1 MAEEKHRPRGS
12 RPDGGNASRKNAGS
26 GAARHGGE
34 RRGGFDGQRRSG
46 APRGGRPQGRAPRQ
60 PKASPARRFAL
71 SVGTI
76 VREREA
82 FTHDVI
88 EAQLKEAALS
98 DEDKAFGTK
107 LALGVTMSSGTLDE
121 LIDRYVTNPGDL
133 APLVRDA
140 LRVSAYEIV
149 FLDKSAYAAVDQGVE
164 LVRSVEPRAVGL
176 ANAVLRKI
184 AGAKE
189 DFPFGNPEKS
199 LQALARQH
207 AFPLWLAKTVLDDR
221 GLPALKDFMA
231 ASNEVAPLYLAVNAL
246 RSSEDEARS
255 AFTEASAGAEPA
267 GFGGRAIPRCWRLEN
282 HRAIAHPAVATLLKE
297 GKLFASDA
305 SAQAIARLAVPRQMP
320 GRFLEVG
327 AGRGTKSILLQNV
340 ALERFGEQMPLETV
354 DNLAFKTKIQTKRA
368 KLTGVR
374 LDEAHTLDAQRLR
387 AKFGEQSFDAVFVDA
402 PCSGLGTL
410 RRHPEIRWRL
420 KPRDIEDLARLN
432 AAILQ
437 EAGACVKKGGVL
449 TYATC
454 TVTRAENE
462 RVVERFMKSAVGER
476 FKIVP
481 LGALSHAGAAPTGAD
496 ALFFASNLESGGPDA
511 HFAAQFV
518 RVR

>member
-1 MAEEKHRPRGS
+1 MTEEKGRPRGP
-12 RPDGGNASRKNAGS
+12 RPNGGAPRGSAGPGGQRRS
-26 GAARHGGE
+26 GGD
-34 RRGGFDGQRRSG
+34 RRGGFDGRRPSG
-46 APRGGRPQGRAPRQ
+46 QRGGRPKERAPRP

-71 SVGTI
+71 SVGAV

-88 EAQLKEAALS
+88 EAQLKETSLS

-107 LALGVTMSSGTLDE
+107 LALGVTMSQGTLDE
-121 LIDRYVTNPGDL
+121 LIDRYVTNPADL
-133 APLVRDA
+133 APAVRDA
-140 LRVSAYEIV
+140 LRVSAYEII
-149 FLDKSAYAAVDQGVE
+149 FLEKSAYAAVDQGVE
-164 LVRSVEPRAVGL
+164 LVRFVEPRAVGL

-189 DFPFGNPEKS
+189 DFPFGDPEKS
-199 LQALARQH
+199 LQALARQN
-207 AFPLWLAKTVLDDR
+207 AFPVWLAKTVLEDR
-221 GLPALKDFMA
+221 GLPALKGYLA
-231 ASNEVAPLYLAVNAL
+231 ASNEVAPLYLAVNSL
-246 RSSEDEARS
+246 RCSEEEARA
-255 AFTEASAGAEPA
+255 AFEDASAGAEPA
-267 GFGGRAIPRCWRLEN
+267 GVGGRAIPRCWRLEN
-282 HRAIAHPAVATLLKE
+282 HRAVAHPAVAALLKE
-297 GKLFASDA
+297 GELFASDA
-305 SAQAIARLAVPRQMP
+305 SAQAIARLAVPRSMP
-320 GRFLEVG
+320 ERFLEVG

-340 ALERFGEQMPLETV
+340 AVERFGEQMPLETV
-354 DNLAFKTKIQTKRA
+354 DNLGFKTKIQANRA

-387 AKFGEQSFDAVFVDA
+387 AEFGDASFDAVFVDA

-432 AAILQ
+432 ANILQ
-437 EAGACVKKGGVL
+437 EAGACVRKGGVL

-462 RVVERFMKSAVGER
+462 RVVERFMRSAVGER

-481 LGALSHAGAAPTGAD
+481 LGARSSAGDAPAGAD
-496 ALFFASNLESGGPDA
+496 ALFFAANLESGGPDA